1 MQNGPETI
9 VHATL
14 IDNTLQSSRTILGFR
29 SIKKALVTIV
39 QLYIMFDG
47 TQLFGSNKILLPPK
61 FRIYNVRSFD
71 KISQRVK
78 ANKA

>member
-1 MQNGPETI
+1 MECDIVQKGPETI

-61 FRIYNVRSFD
+61 
-71 KISQRVK
+71 ISDLQCTFI
-78 ANKA
+78 